1 MNKKA
6 VWIIVV
12 VGFLAAQLCTGSNA
26 AEDCPLR
33 VYLPREAVIEDDVIH
48 LGQVGIIRGDDLL
61 VAKAEGVSLGRLSI
75 PGQQVV
81 LDRQTI
87 LARLVCSGIG
97 AGKVSLSGAERLAVR
112 RREEVISG
120 EKLIEAAESYLA
132 ANRPGG
138 LDCLWKPS
146 ARPKDVVVPGVAED
160 VKLVARRV
168 PGRSA
173 RQVHPPRQVKIKVA
187 IVRGGREIA
196 TRQVSFGLKYKCR
209 RAVAVTDIAAG
220 SVISP
225 ENTKLETVIA
235 DYPSRW
241 TREKSPYGLV
251 AKRRFRA
258 GSVIRADAIGPAEQ
272 PIVIKR
278 NKNVLIRIQLPGL
291 AVTAIGQALQDGQAG
306 EYIKVR
312 NTDSQR
318 IIIAKVNEDG
328 TLEPLF

>member
-112 RREEVISG
+112 RLEEVISG

-138 LDCLWKPS
+138 LDCLWQPS
-146 ARPKDVVVPGVAED
+146 GRPKDVVVPGVAED

-173 RQVHPPRQVKIKVA
+173 RQVKVEVA
-187 IVRGGREIA
+187 IVSGGRQIA
-196 TRQVSFGLKYKCR
+196 TSRVSFGLKYKCR
-209 RAVAVTDIAAG
+209 RAVAVTDIAAR

-251 AKRRFRA
+251 AKRRLRA
-258 GSVIRADAIGPAEQ
+258 GSVIRADAVGPAEQ

-291 AVTAIGQALQDGQAG
+291 AVTARGQALQDGQAG